1 MTLVVVCAGG
11 PKEELCSFAPFA
23 KKKDVL
29 FIGADRGAL
38 YLIEQGIT
46 PHAIVGDFD
55 SLTHEEYELVMKHT
69 NDRQRFQEEKNET
82 DTDLALLKAYT
93 YQPSEIILTGVTG
106 GRLDHYEAAI
116 RSIYRLQREH
126 PRVVIKIM
134 NHANLLQ
141 FLMPGTHII
150 QADEQ
155 YRYLSFFAHE
165 ETIKNVTLRQVKYE
179 TTDEEITL
187 GTSRFTSN
195 EIMGDSG
202 SISFSQGI
210 CLMIRS
216 ID

>member
-11 PKEELCSFAPFA
+11 PKEELCSFVPFT
-23 KKKDVL
+23 KKEDVL

-93 YQPSEIILTGVTG
+93 YQPSEIVLTGVTG

-126 PRVVIKIM
+126 PHIVLKIM

-141 FLMPGTHII
+141 FLMPGTHTI

-165 ETIKNVTLRQVKYE
+165 EPIKNVTLRQVKYE
-179 TTDEEITL
+179 TTNEEITL

-195 EIMGDSG
+195 EILGDSG

>member
-23 KKKDVL
+23 KKEDVL

-126 PRVVIKIM
+126 PHIVLKIM

-195 EIMGDSG
+195 EIIGDSG